1 MSFFPKE
8 HLPLCAETT
17 DDPTPPPCCDPLKG
31 KDESLACWC
40 SGTQCGAHTEQ
51 VLKSVLTRVSRHE
64 QEGIDLAARA
74 PLVAQPGP
82 PAAPI
87 SLDLG
92 WAMKLRHLA
101 PWKKSYDK
109 PRQRIQKQR
118 HYFAHKGPYSQ
129 NYGFSSSHVW
139 M

>member
-92 WAMKLRHLA
+92 WAMKLSNTSRGGLG
-101 PWKKSYDK
+101 PPVLSFLVVL
-109 PRQRIQKQR
+109 KQMEV
-118 HYFAHKGPYSQ
+118 G
-129 NYGFSSSHVW
+129 GD
-139 M
+139 